1 MVRNANYLISIF
13 INIENISIER
23 KILEILRGV
32 STKLPISLLLTILE
46 IGTILMLKHSAYT
59 LLSDMKNIKFE
70 NFHEN
75 IRN

>member
-1 MVRNANYLISIF
+1 MVRNENYLISIF
-13 INIENISIER
+13 INIEIISIER
-23 KILEILRGV
+23 KMLRGV
-32 STKLPISLLLTILE
+32 STKLPISLLLTIIE